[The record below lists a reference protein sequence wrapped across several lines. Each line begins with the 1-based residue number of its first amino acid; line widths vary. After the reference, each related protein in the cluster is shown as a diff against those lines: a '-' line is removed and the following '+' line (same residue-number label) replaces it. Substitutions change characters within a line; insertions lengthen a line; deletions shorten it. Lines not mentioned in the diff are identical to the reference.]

1 MQTKLSP
8 YAIITALLTLWLS
21 LAPVTGAAA
30 DMALQQVLA
39 GDQRTPEYTAR
50 DIYRH
55 PQETLEFMGLRPD
68 LTVVTTAGQPR
79 LVPVGSQGVREV
91 IERHQPLLSLHG
103 HIHESRGVVRI
114 GRTTSVNPGSEYN
127 VGRLLGAVVDLA
139 KGSVKNVQLVA
150 G

>member
-68 LTVVTTAGQPR
+68 LTVIEILPGEGWYTEVLAPYLRDGGKLIAAGS
-79 LVPVGSQGVREV
+79 G
-91 IERHQPLLSLHG
+91 
-103 HIHESRGVVRI
+103 
-114 GRTTSVNPGSEYN
+114 
-127 VGRLLGAVVDLA
+127 
-139 KGSVKNVQLVA
+139 
-150 G
+150 